1 MGPLRLSDRLGSG
14 TDGVRAPAAVIGLQ
28 PGSAAL
34 PRDAEARLAG
44 IARQMRENDRLVVR
58 LEGHLPA
65 GGSSAVNLG
74 MTEKAMQLVKAR
86 LVELRIAPRR
96 ILMSPFGEEPRLD
109 PDRESGWIELHLVQP
124 NRSARRD

>member
-1 MGPLRLSDRLGSG
+1 MGALRLSDRLGSG
-14 TDGVRAPAAVIGLQ
+14 TDGTRAPAAVIGLQ

-44 IARQMRENDRLVVR
+44 VARQMRENDRLVVR
-58 LEGHLPA
+58 LEGHLPG

-74 MTEKAMQLVKAR
+74 MTEKAMQLLKAR

-96 ILMSPFGEEPRLD
+96 ILMSPFGEEISPSSN
-109 PDRESGWIELHLVQP
+109 PESGWIELHLVNP